1 MSTMENCEA
10 KRSLILLRILNILA
24 EVFQALSDGV
34 HHIWR
39 AATENHQ
46 KALESCC
53 RKDMEKVTEL
63 LSSNS
68 NNLLTEKKRFKV

>member
-1 MSTMENCEA
+1 MENCEA

-24 EVFQALSDGV
+24 EVLQALSDGV
-34 HHIWR
+34 HHIWS
-39 AATENHQ
+39 ASTENHQ

-53 RKDMEKVTEL
+53 RKDMEEVTEL